1 MSETVWIWTVVI
13 ICTTVILVA
22 VFALPQLRS
31 VLKVFKMRA
40 NKQGVTATIETK
52 SDPNVMTDGNTLV
65 GKDNKIKATGRDV
78 SVRENT
84 MVGVGNQIEV
94 KSSQPRTKKK

>member
-1 MSETVWIWTVVI
+1 MSETVWIVLM

-52 SDPNVMTDGNTLV
+52 SDPSVMTDGNTLV

-78 SVRENT
+78 SARENT